1 MKKQKAIIVDDEE
14 SARNIMYN
22 LMQLYKNE
30 IEIVAMCEDVEE
42 AVNSIKLHQPDL
54 VFLDIEMP
62 NYSGLEIVSFFN
74 QINFEII
81 FVTAYHHYA
90 IKAFEVAAL
99 GYLLKPIE
107 TDKLAVCIKNYL
119 ENVNKEQDA
128 LNYQILKESLNNK
141 KVQKI
146 IVSHQ
151 NSQKALALDKVIAI
165 EANEAYTHIIDNEG
179 YKYTLSKNLKYFE
192 TLLEENNEFM
202 RVHKSWIVNR
212 NFIISYSNAD
222 YALYLQNNLEAKLSK
237 YKKAEFDEWYKG
249 K

>member
-14 SARNIMYN
+14 SARNILYN

-30 IEIVAMCEDVEE
+30 IEIVAMCEDVED
-42 AVNSIKLHQPDL
+42 AVKSINQHKPDL

-90 IKAFEVAAL
+90 IKAFEVAAM

-107 TDKLAVCIKNYL
+107 TDKLRTCIQNYL
-119 ENVNKEQDA
+119 AKANKDQDA
-128 LNYQILKESLNNK
+128 LNYQVLKESLNSN

-151 NSQKALALDKVIAI
+151 NSQKALALDNVIAI
-165 EANEAYTHIIDNEG
+165 EASEAYTHIIDKDGN
-179 YKYTLSKNLKYFE
+179 KYTMSKNLKYFE
-192 TLLEENNEFM
+192 TLLEENTEFM

-212 NFIISYSNAD
+212 NYIISYSNAE
-222 YALYLQNNLEAKLSK
+222 YIIYLLNNLEAKLSK
-237 YKKAEFDEWYKG
+237 YKKADFDAWFKQ
-249 K
+249 